1 MRSVHPLLFAS
12 LCALLLASSGMHAQ
26 AQSFYEVEGVVYGP
40 NTTPLGGVAVFLE
53 DLTRSRIGQ
62 TITDSDGRYR
72 FSRVVAGVYHIVVKP
87 NDRQLQSAIHR
98 LELIN
103 TARLGSN
110 SSMERLDITLAELP
124 RRSDATS
131 LTVFAQDVPPSAA
144 AQYERAM
151 ESLGKK
157 DYELAIRQLNEA
169 LRIFPDYFMASQQL
183 GLLHVE
189 TEQYQKAIV
198 LLVKAV
204 EINPKA
210 AASYLA
216 LGIASLKLGRPDLA
230 LDALQR
236 ARQLDDRS
244 FRVHFFMGLA
254 FLDLNRLD
262 EAEISLKESYKL
274 GGASKVA
281 SARLHLA
288 SIYSKQGKSL
298 EAMNE
303 LQAYLRENP
312 KAANAANV
320 REAISKLKTKL

>member
-169 LRIFPDYFMASQQL
+169 VKIFPDYFMASQQL